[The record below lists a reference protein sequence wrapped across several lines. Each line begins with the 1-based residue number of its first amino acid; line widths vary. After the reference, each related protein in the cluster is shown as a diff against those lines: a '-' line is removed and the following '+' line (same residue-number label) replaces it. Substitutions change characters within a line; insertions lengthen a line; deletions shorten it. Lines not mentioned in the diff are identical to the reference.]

1 MNEAL
6 NNIMTRRSIRSFT
19 DRKIERADLEAIAAA
34 AVYAPSACNF
44 QTWRITVIQKPE
56 LIDKLAKAI
65 AVQTGSSDY
74 NFYKPNTVILASNER
89 TSPFG
94 AEDCSCAL
102 ENIFLAAH
110 ALGIGSVWINQLRG
124 ICDEPAVRVV
134 LDELGLPESQI
145 VYGTAALGYA
155 AAPGR
160 KPNKNM
166 SNINYFI

>member
-19 DRKIERADLEAIAAA
+19 DCKIERADLEAIAAA

-65 AVQTGSSDY
+65 AVQIGSSDY

-102 ENIFLAAH
+102 ENIFLASH

-124 ICDEPAVRVV
+124 ICDVPAVRVI

-155 AAPGR
+155 AEPGR